1 MKKGKRFLSAIMAM
15 ALLMG
20 LWTMPTVAE
29 ENQDAK
35 ETVGTLET
43 LVPGE
48 WIEKTL
54 QEDECAY
61 YTFTPE
67 KSGDYY
73 FVGDDYNEECR
84 IFIGSDEVVQASER
98 VWRSISE
105 ERGAVCYEY
114 SLTAGVEY
122 TLEVSHNLLAEYT
135 VTFCVMECAP
145 VETMEIYQFGD
156 HEAISEFSIR
166 AGGVGGKL
174 EAECSPGL
182 ASNRVTWTSS
192 DETVLKVSA
201 ERANTVELT
210 GVSAGTAVVTATAES
225 GVSASCTV
233 TVKDAATVQ
242 AGESVEGK
250 MPGSSVTN
258 FSFTPEVSGE
268 YVLHKEG
275 TLWNTRMFD
284 LSLSGEGAVEV
295 ESWTEEAMWDW
306 HYKYKLNA
314 GTTYTISVTDAMD
327 MPASMNISYY
337 FIIEEVPHDPVLTE
351 VKAKEA
357 TYTEAGNK
365 AYYVC
370 SVCGRLYEDA
380 EGTNQINAED
390 VIIPQLIKA
399 EENKAIVT
407 TDAVDKALADAA
419 AGGAVI
425 IPAAGAGE
433 NVTAADIPL
442 SSLKQVAEK
451 NIPLTVELDGAN
463 VVLDAAALASIAKQA
478 DIPVV
483 TLKIEQIKEENLSDA
498 QKAAIKDQNVVGA
511 ISASIKGID
520 KEIHTFD
527 GGKVTV
533 YIPFVPAEGTEA
545 KDYSILYVADDGT
558 TEVMPVAY
566 ENGYLVM
573 TTDHLS
579 EYVIVYNAP
588 KVEENNSSNTNQEES
603 SNTNKE
609 ESSNTVQEESS
620 TVNTEESSD
629 SDKIEQTSKPESD
642 SPQTGDTAQ
651 IGMVICIAGMAVIVL
666 LAAVKAKKK
675 YN

>member
-1 MKKGKRFLSAIMAM
+1 MKKGKRILSAIMAM

-20 LWTMPTVAE
+20 LWTLPTAAE
-29 ENQDAK
+29 DAVVEEAAV
-35 ETVGTLET
+35 ETEVVEET
-43 LVPGE
+43 TEEIVTEEETTDAPEALVLGE
-48 WIEKTL
+48 WIEKNL

-67 KSGDYY
+67 KTGDYY
-73 FVGDDYNEECR
+73 FMGDDWNEECR
-84 IFIGSDEVVQASER
+84 VFIGSDEVAQASER

-105 ERGAVCYEY
+105 ERGAVCTEY

-122 TLEVSHNLLAEYT
+122 TFEVSHNLLAEYT

-145 VETMEIYQFGD
+145 AETVNIYQLGD
-156 HEAISEFSIR
+156 FEAISEFTIR

-182 ASNRVTWTSS
+182 ASDRVTWTSS

-201 ERANTVELT
+201 GRAKTVELT
-210 GVSAGTAVVTATAES
+210 GVSVGTAVVTATAES
-225 GVSASCTV
+225 GASASCTV

-268 YVLHKEG
+268 YILHKEG
-275 TLWNTRMFD
+275 DLWNGRRFD
-284 LSLSGEGAVEV
+284 LSLSGEGAVEL

-314 GTTYTISVTDAMD
+314 GTTYTISVTDAQD
-327 MPASMNISYY
+327 LPASMTTSYY

-365 AYYVC
+365 AHYVC

-380 EGTNQINAED
+380 EGTTQIDAED
-390 VIIPQLIKA
+390 VIIPQLIKV
-399 EENKAIVT
+399 EENKALVT
-407 TDAVDKALADAA
+407 SDAVEKALADAA
-419 AGGAVI
+419 AGGDVI

-433 NVTAADIPL
+433 NVTAADIPAT
-442 SSLKQVAEK
+442 SLKQVAEK
-451 NIPLTVELDGAN
+451 NAALTLELDGAT
-463 VVLDAAALASIAKQA
+463 VTLDAAALASIAKQTEV
-478 DIPVV
+478 PVV
-483 TLKIEQIKEENLSDA
+483 TLKIEQIKAENLTDT

-511 ISASIKGID
+511 ISASIKDID

-558 TEVMPVAY
+558 TEVMTVAY

-573 TTDHLS
+573 TTDHFS

-588 KVEENNSSNTNQEES
+588 VVDKNPTNN
-603 SNTNKE
+603 
-609 ESSNTVQEESS
+609 
-620 TVNTEESSD
+620 
-629 SDKIEQTSKPESD
+629 P
-642 SPQTGDTAQ
+642 PTGDAAN
-651 IGMVICIAGMAVIVL
+651 IGLLISIAVMAAVVL
-666 LAAVKAKKK
+666 VTAVKAKKR

>member
-20 LWTMPTVAE
+20 LWTLPTAAE
-29 ENQDAK
+29 EIQAAEEAVVEEAAVETEAVEETTE
-35 ETVGTLET
+35 ETVTEEET
-43 LVPGE
+43 TDAPEALVLGE
-48 WIEKTL
+48 WIEKNL

-67 KSGDYY
+67 KTGDYY
-73 FVGDDYNEECR
+73 FMGDDWNEECR
-84 IFIGSDEVVQASER
+84 VFIGSDEVAQASES

-105 ERGAVCYEY
+105 ERGAVCTEY

-122 TLEVSHNLLAEYT
+122 TFEVSHNLLAEYT
-135 VTFCVMECAP
+135 VSFCVMECAP
-145 VETMEIYQFGD
+145 AETVKIYQLGD
-156 HEAISEFSIR
+156 HEVISEFTIR

-182 ASNRVTWTSS
+182 ASDRVTWTSS

-201 ERANTVELT
+201 GRAKTVELT
-210 GVSAGTAVVTATAES
+210 GVSVGTAVVTATAES

-233 TVKDAATVQ
+233 TVKDASKVQ

-250 MPGSSVTN
+250 MPGSSVAN

-268 YVLHKEG
+268 YILHKEG
-275 TLWNTRMFD
+275 ALFSTQKFN

-314 GTTYTISVTDAMD
+314 GTTYTISVTDALD
-327 MPASMNISYY
+327 LPASMNISYC

-365 AYYVC
+365 AHYVC

-380 EGTNQINAED
+380 EGTTQIDAED
-390 VIIPQLIKA
+390 VIIPQLIKV
-399 EENKAIVT
+399 EENKALVT
-407 TDAVDKALADAA
+407 SDAVDKALADAA

-433 NVTAADIPL
+433 NVTAADIPAT
-442 SSLKQVAEK
+442 SLKQVAEK
-451 NIPLTVELDGAN
+451 NAALTLELDGAT
-463 VVLDAAALASIAKQA
+463 VTLDAAALASIAKQT
-478 DIPVV
+478 DVPVV
-483 TLKIEQIKEENLSDA
+483 TLKIEQIKAENLTDT

-511 ISASIKGID
+511 ISASIKDID

-558 TEVMPVAY
+558 TEVMTVAY

-573 TTDHLS
+573 TTDHFS

-588 KVEENNSSNTNQEES
+588 VVDKNPTNNPPTGDAANSSLL
-603 SNTNKE
+603 
-609 ESSNTVQEESS
+609 
-620 TVNTEESSD
+620 
-629 SDKIEQTSKPESD
+629 
-642 SPQTGDTAQ
+642 
-651 IGMVICIAGMAVIVL
+651 ICIAVMAAVVL
-666 LAAVKAKKK
+666 VTAVKAKKR
-675 YN
+675 YNE

>member
-1 MKKGKRFLSAIMAM
+1 MKKGKKFLSAIMAM

-20 LWTMPTVAE
+20 LWTLPTAAE
-29 ENQDAK
+29 EIQAAEEAVVEEAVVEEAVVEEAVVETEVVEETTE
-35 ETVGTLET
+35 ETVTEEET
-43 LVPGE
+43 TDAPEALVLGE
-48 WIEKTL
+48 WIEKKL

-67 KSGDYY
+67 KTGDYY
-73 FVGDDYNEECR
+73 FMGDDWNEECR
-84 IFIGSDEVVQASER
+84 VFIGSDEVAQASER

-105 ERGAVCYEY
+105 ERGAVCTEY
-114 SLTAGVEY
+114 SLNAGVEY
-122 TLEVSHNLLAEYT
+122 TFEVSHNLLAEYT

-145 VETMEIYQFGD
+145 AETVKIYQLGD
-156 HEAISEFSIR
+156 FEAISEFTIR

-182 ASNRVTWTSS
+182 ASDRVTWTSS

-201 ERANTVELT
+201 GRAKTVELT
-210 GVSAGTAVVTATAES
+210 GVSVGTAVVTATAES
-225 GVSASCTV
+225 GASASCTV

-268 YVLHKEG
+268 YILHKEG
-275 TLWNTRMFD
+275 DLWNGRRFD
-284 LSLSGEGAVEV
+284 LSLSGEGAVEL

-314 GTTYTISVTDAMD
+314 GTTYTISVTDAQD
-327 MPASMNISYY
+327 LPASMTTSYY

-365 AYYVC
+365 AHYVC

-380 EGTNQINAED
+380 EGTIQVAAED
-390 VIIPQLIKA
+390 VIIPQLIKV
-399 EENKAIVT
+399 EENKALVT
-407 TDAVDKALADAA
+407 SDAVEKALADAA
-419 AGGAVI
+419 AGGDVI

-433 NVTAADIPL
+433 NVTAADIPAT
-442 SSLKQVAEK
+442 SLKQVAEK
-451 NIPLTVELDGAN
+451 NAALTLELDGAT
-463 VVLDAAALASIAKQA
+463 VTLDAAALASIAKQT
-478 DIPVV
+478 DVPVV
-483 TLKIEQIKEENLSDA
+483 TLKIEQIKAENLTDT

-511 ISASIKGID
+511 ISASIKDID

-558 TEVMPVAY
+558 TEVMTVAY

-573 TTDHLS
+573 TTDHFS

-588 KVEENNSSNTNQEES
+588 VVDKNPTNNPPTGDAANSSLL
-603 SNTNKE
+603 
-609 ESSNTVQEESS
+609 
-620 TVNTEESSD
+620 
-629 SDKIEQTSKPESD
+629 
-642 SPQTGDTAQ
+642 
-651 IGMVICIAGMAVIVL
+651 ICIAVMA
-666 LAAVKAKKK
+666 AAALVVTVKAKKR
-675 YN
+675 YNE